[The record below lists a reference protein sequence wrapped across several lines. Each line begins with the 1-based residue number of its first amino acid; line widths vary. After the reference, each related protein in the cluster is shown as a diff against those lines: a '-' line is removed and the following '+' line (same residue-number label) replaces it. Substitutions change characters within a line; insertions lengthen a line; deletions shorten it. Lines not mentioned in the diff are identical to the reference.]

1 MTASLK
7 KTLGLLS
14 LMAFGSTGCLLHNV
28 DTDPRPPIELP
39 AGYES
44 SKEEAADPGRW
55 WTSFEDRELD
65 RLMEQALTDN
75 FQLRQ
80 AWARVRQAEFLEK
93 AAAAG
98 LFPQVQ
104 ASVGASRSQSAPR
117 VFNLGG
123 QQQEIPGVEAN
134 NFSASL
140 PVSYE
145 LDVWGRVRAGML
157 AAEQDKIAARA
168 EVETLA
174 MTVSAS
180 VTERWFDVLEQRS
193 LRSLVEA
200 QVETNRTNLRLV
212 ELRFNEGDAAL
223 SDILQQRQQIQGL
236 ESQLALV
243 KAQEN
248 VAEQQLAALVG
259 KSPSQVASP
268 ARTKLPDPPPMPKEG
283 IPASLLERRPDVRA
297 AKARVVAA
305 DYRVAQAIANRLP
318 SLSLSGSI
326 GFNSVTLGTF
336 FESFIWSIA
345 GSLAGVV
352 WDGGRLDA
360 EIERT
365 KAVVDERV
373 AAYGQTLVTALTE
386 VEGALTQ
393 ERAGRDRIAI
403 LEAQVNTAQQTLD
416 AARRR
421 FSAGIGNYLAVL
433 TALRSLQTAE
443 QSLLTTR
450 RQLLSQRIQVYRAL
464 GSEWT
469 RDLKPPSSEAP
480 ASEDASSPE
489 SEPS

>member
-1 MTASLK
+1 MKRLP
-7 KTLGLLS
+7 LLAMVA
-14 LMAFGSTGCLLHNV
+14 LCSTGCLLHNV

-39 AGYES
+39 AAYRNAG
-44 SKEEAADPGRW
+44 KEAEDPGRW
-55 WTSFEDRELD
+55 WTTFEDRELD
-65 RLMEQALTDN
+65 LLMERALTDN

-93 AAAAG
+93 ASAAG

-123 QQQEIPGVEAN
+123 QQQEIPGVEAD

-157 AAEQDKIAARA
+157 AAEQDRVAARA

-174 MTVSAS
+174 MTISAN
-180 VTERWFDVLEQRS
+180 VTERWFDVLEQRA
-193 LRSLVEA
+193 LRGLIED

-212 ELRFNEGDAAL
+212 ELRFNEGDSAL
-223 SDILQQRQQIQGL
+223 SDILQQRQQVQQL
-236 ESQLALV
+236 EAQLTLI
-243 KAQEN
+243 KAQEK
-248 VAEQQLAALVG
+248 VAEQQLAALLG
-259 KSPSQVASP
+259 ASPHQVASP
-268 ARTKLPDPPPMPKEG
+268 TRTKLPDPPPLPEEG

-305 DYRVAQAIANRLP
+305 DYRVAEAIANRLP
-318 SLSLSGSI
+318 SLTLNGSI

-345 GSLAGVV
+345 GSIAGTV

-360 EIERT
+360 EIERS

-373 AAYGQTLVTALTE
+373 AAYGQALVTALVE

-403 LEAQVNTAQQTLD
+403 LESQVDTAQQTLD

-433 TALRSLQTAE
+433 TALRSLQSAE
-443 QSLLTTR
+443 QNLLSTR

-469 RDLKPPSSEAP
+469 RQLTPPSDDAP
-480 ASEDASSPE
+480 PEGAPSPE
-489 SEPS
+489 TEPS